1 MFLQKKRE
9 TLRKKYISAIIIGSM
24 LLIFSGVGVFAMKNP
39 DTGVSEE
46 KNSTTTD
53 TKVYKTTSPKKMKDE
68 QLLLIGKVLSHESA
82 SVYTRR
88 VGIVED
94 ILVDIGDR
102 VEKGQILAYLLP
114 EGVDSESGLEIQS
127 KKNEMQKAY
136 DDYQNT
142 TAVSSAHIENLK
154 QKLEEK
160 KVALETLK
168 QDNYTNTYDTTGL
181 RMEDETIQV
190 EYDQLDIA
198 QTELQEAKQLEK
210 VAVKQAQDTVAQAK
224 DTLKVALYDTH
235 LVALQVLGG
244 GSKFS
249 KVGFSSD
256 ISQNDIPL
264 SLWVFSRNDLYDV
277 VNELNAYRSKLR
289 IFDASQNRTDEMY
302 TQLTDQAESLLER
315 LQTVVNSSFGVSA
328 DAGMTLDSL
337 AISIQNAQSKLYS
350 ANEKYEKA
358 QNNLL
363 EVDVKQR
370 EKISVLEE
378 KLVKQQSSIALLN
391 EKWSKSNVE
400 VSSKIKILEANIAQ
414 FEKEIAYA
422 KTVVQKEI
430 DASKN
435 QYSIANTGYQK
446 TAVQKGRSAIR
457 APFSGVISKRSI
469 NVGEIAMTS
478 IPAFD
483 MVDVKTSLSA
493 KAKNEIQFG
502 LPEGEK
508 DIIKVGDLVQF
519 FLPDDELTVYE
530 ATVTRIS
537 PQIDEELHTIM
548 VQAKI
553 DDELSFPQHTSVQVR
568 IITGEK
574 DTYSIDSSAL
584 KREDDKNYLWVQ
596 GDEEAQPKKVY
607 IDVMGEDGEFAEI
620 SGEISESSTL
630 LLNYYGGK

>member
-502 LPEGEK
+502 
-508 DIIKVGDLVQF
+508 
-519 FLPDDELTVYE
+519 
-530 ATVTRIS
+530 
-537 PQIDEELHTIM
+537 
-548 VQAKI
+548 
-553 DDELSFPQHTSVQVR
+553 
-568 IITGEK
+568 
-574 DTYSIDSSAL
+574 
-584 KREDDKNYLWVQ
+584 
-596 GDEEAQPKKVY
+596 
-607 IDVMGEDGEFAEI
+607 
-620 SGEISESSTL
+620 
-630 LLNYYGGK
+630 

>member
-53 TKVYKTTSPKKMKDE
+53 TKVYETTSPKKMKDE

-508 DIIKVGDLVQF
+508 DIIKVGDIVQF

>member
-210 VAVKQAQDTVAQAK
+210 VAVKQAK

-508 DIIKVGDLVQF
+508 DIIKVGDIVQF

>member
-190 EYDQLDIA
+190 EYEQLDIA

-508 DIIKVGDLVQF
+508 DIIKVGDIVQF